1 MKLLAIGRPREGA
14 DLRGAIARQAAA
26 EMRALWALYRDGVVR
41 EMYSPGGPGAVL
53 VLEAETKEGAM
64 AALATL
70 PLVASDVISFEL
82 FERLPRSACSSPQ
95 RKGA

>member
-41 EMYSPGGPGAVL
+41 EMYSPGRPRGGPRPRGGNEGRRHGGPGHV
-53 VLEAETKEGAM
+53 
-64 AALATL
+64 AAG
-70 PLVASDVISFEL
+70 
-82 FERLPRSACSSPQ
+82 RQ
-95 RKGA
+95 RRD